1 MKGDFN
7 MIKQIFDGDTLLA
20 LIIPSNFHE
29 KGIHFFTPN
38 NFSQQ
43 LAYMNHPAGKAIDAH
58 VHNPI
63 SREVLY
69 TQEVLVIKKGKLR
82 VDFYDDERKY
92 LESRVISAGDII
104 LLASGGHG
112 FEVLEELEMVE
123 IKQGPYTG
131 DKDKTRFPSVESGKV
146 RLAE

>member
-1 MKGDFN
+1 
-7 MIKQIFDGDTLLA
+7 MIKKIEHSSKLLA
-20 LIIPSNFHE
+20 IIIPAEFHE
-29 KGIHFFTPN
+29 KGIHFCTPN
-38 NFSQQ
+38 NYSQQ
-43 LAYMNHPAGKAIDAH
+43 LAYMSHPAGKLIDAH

-82 VDFYDDERKY
+82 VDFYDDEKTY
-92 LESRVISAGDII
+92 LESHVLSAGDII

-131 DKDKTRFPSVESGKV
+131 DKDKTRFPAVESGKV
-146 RLAE
+146 RIAE